1 MRLLSASADA
11 DARQP
16 RFIAAVGS
24 NPSLTLAATP
34 PFESIVTCIIHFATV
49 PDSQSSG
56 HPTSTRAIHRATAN
70 PTTLILGGMG
80 SHAEGLWKRQGGDT
94 FTGDGGE
101 DGSSGYDY
109 GSYGDYGY
117 GTYGDN
123 VGFWW
128 TPVRIQKATAV
139 LLCCGPC

>member
-1 MRLLSASADA
+1 M
-11 DARQP
+11 
-16 RFIAAVGS
+16 
-24 NPSLTLAATP
+24 
-34 PFESIVTCIIHFATV
+34 
-49 PDSQSSG
+49 DS
-56 HPTSTRAIHRATAN
+56 R
-70 PTTLILGGMG
+70 
-80 SHAEGLWKRQGGDT
+80 AEGLWKRQGGDT

-128 TPVRIQKATAV
+128 TPVRAQRATGFSA
-139 LLCCGPC
+139 LLCLIR